1 MAADTSTS
9 TGSFS
14 FSVDRWLKAVGLSIY
29 TTAFI
34 TSGHVSYGSCISL
47 SEEDVRAVG
56 AKDDTHRMGVD
67 EQSKISQEVFCGGRS
82 EAIISEY
89 NTYCTVTVAVT
100 IVRISVD
107 PSLGCCNLI
116 GHRPPDFWQ

>member
-1 MAADTSTS
+1 MAADTS

-56 AKDDTHRMGVD
+56 AKDDTHVWVLMSRV
-67 EQSKISQEVFCGGRS
+67 KYLRKLS
-82 EAIISEY
+82 EEDAVKLLSVS
-89 NTYCTVTVAVT
+89 TMHTV
-100 IVRISVD
+100 
-107 PSLGCCNLI
+107 P
-116 GHRPPDFWQ
+116 